1 MIILRGLTF
10 LNPNW
15 IKSYE
20 IKHKLFHFKLL
31 AKKTLKIYDSQMAI
45 LRPFL
50 FFFISN
56 CIGIFYKIPLYKS
69 KLTNIYRYGLQ
80 SDVQVT
86 QADVARLE
94 TKFKV
99 SVLRL
104 LYHQSGQQKSGNPN
118 EAAFA
123 LNFICDQLYAY
134 SQDNPKDDQQKS
146 KAWIIKEQTQAETL
160 HDLKQISRS

>member
-1 MIILRGLTF
+1 MQLNKRINIF
-10 LNPNW
+10 L
-15 IKSYE
+15 K
-20 IKHKLFHFKLL
+20 
-31 AKKTLKIYDSQMAI
+31 
-45 LRPFL
+45 
-50 FFFISN
+50 FFI
-56 CIGIFYKIPLYKS
+56 C
-69 KLTNIYRYGLQ
+69 RYGLQ

-134 SQDNPKDDQQKS
+134 SQDNPKEIKNRHKRPSARKKRKS
-146 KAWIIKEQTQAETL
+146 SCL
-160 HDLKQISRS
+160 

>member
-1 MIILRGLTF
+1 MI
-10 LNPNW
+10 
-15 IKSYE
+15 
-20 IKHKLFHFKLL
+20 HKLPFYDHFCF
-31 AKKTLKIYDSQMAI
+31 
-45 LRPFL
+45 FL
-50 FFFISN
+50 ISN

-134 SQDNPKDDQQKS
+134 SQDNPKEDQQKS
-146 KAWIIKEQTQAETL
+146 KA
-160 HDLKQISRS
+160 

>member
-1 MIILRGLTF
+1 MI
-10 LNPNW
+10 
-15 IKSYE
+15 
-20 IKHKLFHFKLL
+20 HKWPFYDHFWF
-31 AKKTLKIYDSQMAI
+31 YY
-45 LRPFL
+45 
-50 FFFISN
+50 ISN

-86 QADVARLE
+86 QADVAKLE

-134 SQDNPKDDQQKS
+134 SQDNPKEDQQKS
-146 KAWIIKEQTQAETL
+146 KA
-160 HDLKQISRS
+160 

>member
-1 MIILRGLTF
+1 MI
-10 LNPNW
+10 
-15 IKSYE
+15 
-20 IKHKLFHFKLL
+20 HKWPFYDHFC
-31 AKKTLKIYDSQMAI
+31 
-45 LRPFL
+45 

-56 CIGIFYKIPLYKS
+56 CIGIFYKITLYKS

-134 SQDNPKDDQQKS
+134 SQDNPKEDQQKS
-146 KAWIIKEQTQAETL
+146 KA
-160 HDLKQISRS
+160 

>member
-1 MIILRGLTF
+1 MQLNRWIENFYINNVFEYTF
-10 LNPNW
+10 V
-15 IKSYE
+15 S
-20 IKHKLFHFKLL
+20 
-31 AKKTLKIYDSQMAI
+31 
-45 LRPFL
+45 
-50 FFFISN
+50 
-56 CIGIFYKIPLYKS
+56 IFAHATIVYKS

-86 QADVARLE
+86 QADVAKLE

-134 SQDNPKDDQQKS
+134 SQDNPKEDQQKS
-146 KAWIIKEQTQAETL
+146 KA
-160 HDLKQISRS
+160 